1 MGYLLDLR
9 KIVGNRPLISVGATV
24 LVMNARHELL
34 FQYRSD
40 THSWGLPGGSME
52 PGETLE
58 EVAIRELQEE
68 TGLQAL
74 SVQLLDVFSGPDYFF
89 RYPNGDQTYSVIH
102 LFQAY
107 SVIHL
112 FQAKGVSG
120 TLQMTDGE
128 SLNLRYFK
136 LDQLPDPLE
145 ARAAALLKQI
155 IPRLVKTTP

>member
-24 LVMNARHELL
+24 LVINPQHELL

-58 EVAIRELQEE
+58 EVAMRELQEE
-68 TGLQAL
+68 TGLQAR

-102 LFQAY
+102 LFQA
-107 SVIHL
+107 
-112 FQAKGVSG
+112 KDVSG

-128 SLNLRYFK
+128 SLDLRYFP
-136 LDQLPDPLE
+136 LNQLPTPLE
-145 ARAAALLKQI
+145 ARAAALLQQVT
-155 IPRLVKTTP
+155 PRLLSTTHSF

>member
-24 LVMNARHELL
+24 LVMNEQHELL

-68 TGLQAL
+68 SGLQAR

-102 LFQAY
+102 LFQAKGSIRY
-107 SVIHL
+107 ITNDRRRESRPSL
-112 FQAKGVSG
+112 FS
-120 TLQMTDGE
+120 TRSTT
-128 SLNLRYFK
+128 
-136 LDQLPDPLE
+136 
-145 ARAAALLKQI
+145 
-155 IPRLVKTTP
+155 RLT